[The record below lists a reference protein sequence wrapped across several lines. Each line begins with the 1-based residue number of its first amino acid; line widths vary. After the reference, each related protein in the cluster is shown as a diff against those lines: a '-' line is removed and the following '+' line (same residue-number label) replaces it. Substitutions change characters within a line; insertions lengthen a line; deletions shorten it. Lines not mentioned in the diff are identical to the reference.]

1 MAVAEADRAA
11 AVAAVQRA
19 VELGELTPPVGEER
33 IDRIAAATDLP
44 QLAAAVADLPSVRAA
59 RRATPGRDAED
70 PAAPDDGF
78 LAGEGERLADAAA
91 ALRGMRAAAGEP
103 LPPEPAGETP
113 PGDTA
118 PADAPKVGRLG
129 QRAMARQARVQ
140 HVTREERERRGTVVA
155 FASVTAL
162 APLIAFI
169 LGSAGIA
176 LVVFLLWIAAVL
188 AVGLLR
194 YR

>member
-33 IDRIAAATDLP
+33 IDRIAAAMDLP
-44 QLAAAVADLPSVRAA
+44 ELAAAVADLPSVRAA

-91 ALRGMRAAAGEP
+91 ALRGLRAAAGEP
-103 LPPEPAGETP
+103 LPPDPA
-113 PGDTA
+113 GDTA
-118 PADAPKVGRLG
+118 PGDAPKVGRLG

-140 HVTREERERRGTVVA
+140 HVTSEERERRGTVVA

-162 APLIAFI
+162 APLVAFI

-188 AVGLLR
+188 AVGLFR